1 MKFAIAGLI
10 LACTSTASAQKFDV
24 KIVDRQDSATGYTY
38 FAPGRFNSQSN
49 ANLNCY
55 GDTSVNCYGSS
66 TTNGTITAPH
76 RISYE
81 VRGATFTL
89 LLPDGRAAVVN
100 CESKYM
106 PKFDYINRRS
116 CRMPLVDDIRAEFH
130 GDKAKLEW
138 VVSLDGKKM
147 QSETYK
153 VLAILGSPQPDQPKQ
168 QVANVPLPSPAA
180 TVSNPKPSATPV
192 SAPKARAA
200 VYKSAPAATPAPAP
214 AAKALSTPA
223 SAAKGVPTP
232 DLFVWFDESAPTAGT
247 PLLDVILTVRAYDGA
262 VAILRKQR
270 HGSVTVRT
278 GANVLDP
285 DYHPTTATLLSWHKR
300 NPNSAPWVF
309 YWLGEEVNGDVS
321 VVHFQMTKRAYE
333 ELLALSASSDLRIR
347 P

>member
-10 LACTSTASAQKFDV
+10 LAWTSTASAQKLDV

-38 FAPGRFNSQSN
+38 FAPGHFNSQSN

-106 PKFDYINRRS
+106 PKGDYINRRS
-116 CRMPLVDDIRAEFH
+116 CRMPLLDDIRAEFH

-138 VVSLDGKKM
+138 IASLDGKKM

-153 VLAILGSPQPDQPKQ
+153 VLAILGSPKSDQPKQ
-168 QVANVPLPSPAA
+168 QA
-180 TVSNPKPSATPV
+180 
-192 SAPKARAA
+192 
-200 VYKSAPAATPAPAP
+200 
-214 AAKALSTPA
+214 TPA
-223 SAAKGVPTP
+223 SA
-232 DLFVWFDESAPTAGT
+232 PTAFLLVFIWRRRRDSNPRDPFGSNGFQDRRFQ
-247 PLLDVILTVRAYDGA
+247 PLTHSSVFNSNRYCLFIG
-262 VAILRKQR
+262 
-270 HGSVTVRT
+270 GSVTLVY
-278 GANVLDP
+278 G
-285 DYHPTTATLLSWHKR
+285 
-300 NPNSAPWVF
+300 
-309 YWLGEEVNGDVS
+309 
-321 VVHFQMTKRAYE
+321 
-333 ELLALSASSDLRIR
+333 
-347 P
+347 